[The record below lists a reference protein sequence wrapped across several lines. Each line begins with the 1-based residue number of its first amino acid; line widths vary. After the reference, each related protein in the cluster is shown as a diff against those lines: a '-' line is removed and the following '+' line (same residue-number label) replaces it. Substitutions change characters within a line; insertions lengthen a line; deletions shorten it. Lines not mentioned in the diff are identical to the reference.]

1 MKYNHSMTFTDLP
14 RNAVLR
20 VQVNSMKLSL
30 SILLNLL
37 VVPIANAQWVQN
49 GSSYSFNSSSA
60 TNTQSGSNLLNIY
73 NTSSGV
79 SSISATISSSNGTT
93 AAGTWSGSNSSMF
106 SIFGYGGALGSQSPF
121 PNGPNLS
128 LSSSAS
134 AAYSLSGSSYVGGF
148 PANGLTGAPPI
159 YSSGSGSLINVIS
172 NGVSLNNYFTST
184 PPGYSGGNGG
194 NVGVSI
200 APLAG
205 GATLLQLGGPSSGA
219 ISGSNSG
226 IPWEPSASV
235 INAASYG
242 GNAIAQWTQ
251 GTSTSKGIWG
261 NGGNGGSVNVD
272 TSSGTTLSIGSS
284 QNPVNGQVAGISAI
298 SQGAAGAACC
308 YTVAH
313 QPGTPLPVVGQIV
326 PNLTVGYGGAVSYN
340 GMGLNGNGGTV
351 SINNN
356 ATISA
361 AQNIL
366 STGQYG
372 GNLYG
377 IVAASIGG
385 AAIINPH
392 TQFANPAP
400 PASPVGL
407 GGSVSVTNNATINL
421 PGQNSIGIMA
431 VSASNQTI
439 VPSQVTV
446 TGSGSTAAPVSVV
459 LNQNSSITTGN
470 NNTGTSTVGLGNISG
485 GVFAIS
491 STGWLVSPFSQ
502 AANSSISA
510 GNGGPVTV
518 NNAGSI
524 NSYGH
529 VGLGI
534 AALSIGNTGFMSNY
548 LMSTN
553 PLANNVT
560 YVGSGVSSN
569 GFNSSAG
576 SSTVTN
582 SGTISTLGSS
592 AAGIL
597 AASNGNGGFLG
608 NDTNP
613 VTYGPVTQRSDG
625 IQIASGYSAGSVL
638 GGNSG
643 NYVASGGTVS
653 VTNSGQIYTG
663 SPNST
668 SGVGSV
674 GIVAQSV
681 GGGGGTVGGRAAAIQ
696 VGDSDGNGGAG
707 GPITVNNSG
716 GLVVTY
722 NDGSHG
728 ILAQSVG
735 GGGGNAA
742 NASGLFVAVG
752 GAGGGGGN
760 GGSVSI
766 TTGGGP
772 GGVSTSGDFSTGIV
786 GQSIGGGGGNGGFS
800 KSYGVFVSTAIGG
813 SGGSGGAGGTVAFNN
828 QGYTN
833 GNQINQITTSGDQSL
848 GVLLQS
854 IGGGGGV
861 GGAASSYA
869 AGIAFASAIAVGG
882 TGGTG
887 GSGGTIGTSATPVL
901 NSGNISTAGLDSIGV
916 LIQSVGG
923 GGGHAGSAFAKSIAA
938 SPDKEIPAIAFSS
951 SIGGKGGGTGN
962 GGGIYFQN
970 NGSISTIGTNSH
982 AIVMQSIGGG
992 GGAGGDASVGA
1003 STVGIPEVS
1012 IELSVG
1018 VGGSSSAGGNGGVIS
1033 FTSGASSSLNT
1044 FGHNASGILLQSIG
1058 GGGGV
1063 GGVGN
1068 STQPGG
1074 AGGELTLTPSISVGG
1089 QGGGGGAGGAVTL
1102 TNAGAINTY
1111 GTTSS
1116 AILAQ
1121 SIGGGGG
1128 AAGSASVYGT
1138 SGSISAN
1145 IAVGGNGGAGGSAGA
1160 VTITNSGTIST
1171 GASIPFPG
1179 YNNVAIGGDSHGLA
1193 AQSISGGGGI
1203 GGSADPTANLVTN
1216 PYIAAADRSLDAILT
1231 WKNAKNYFFAN
1242 SAIPPFSYTAKI
1254 GVGGQG
1260 GAGGVAGVVS
1270 VTNTGVINTIGHRSF
1285 GILAQSIGGGGGTG
1299 ASVMSGSS
1307 AVGSS
1312 LSGGIGLGVLTGL
1325 TFETGVNV
1333 GGSGG
1338 TSSTGNTVNVTQ
1350 TPGTI
1355 VTAGYGSHGVVAQSI
1370 GGGGGVGADGSI
1382 AANTGFTGSASVN
1395 GGVSGGFIISLG
1407 TTTLTPAIGAGGAV
1421 NYSGFGTVINGN
1433 IVEPIITTYGDH
1445 SAGVLAQSIGGGGG
1459 IGSGGCTNNGM
1470 SANASACFTNT
1481 AMTPGTTTPI
1491 SFVNNGQAMALAINP
1506 MPGSTSAS
1514 SSGGAVNI
1522 TSYDTINVFGA
1533 GSMGIAA
1540 QSIGGGGGMI
1550 LANSGN
1556 IASASLPAMATAL
1569 GTGGSSTVLAY
1580 NINLASSATGSI
1592 GVLAQSIGGGGGFIG
1607 DPNMLLSKPLP
1618 SYTVSPIARSS
1629 NVNDGGSVG
1638 VTVNYGGSI
1647 TLNGANQIGVFAQS
1661 VGGGG
1666 GIASVNGNV
1675 VTQNTS
1681 SPQGTKGG
1689 AGGSIVIDVDGS
1701 IIDVGNKGGTVGV
1714 YAQSQGNSA
1723 QSGSTNIQVILPQTL
1738 SSPTNYSGMIKA
1750 DTGVVIS
1757 GGSNSS
1763 SNPNLVYLANGSVI
1777 QAPNANYAIIADY
1790 GYTIVQN
1797 YGTISGGVNL
1807 GSTPGE
1813 FLNHGTFNSGQTVV
1827 VANNSLHNYGTL
1839 SIGGPAS
1846 ISRTQMQGRL
1856 VQYDAGKLIVT
1867 VDSASKAAKN
1877 DYLAING
1884 NALVAGKVVPRAKS
1898 LLPESFEFL
1907 TANSLVSTASVL
1919 DAHVFD
1925 WNLTAA
1931 GNRLTMSPT
1940 ANFSP
1945 TGYDLTPNQR
1955 SLANYLSRGW
1965 MNSDRALSQVFGYL
1979 HEIPLGAHL
1988 NYQNILN
1995 QLSGQVLNSQ
2005 AVQMK
2010 TAFANSLAYSMSC
2023 PLLHTQSGDMKQT
2036 DCSWGFVSGNL
2047 TDQSSN
2053 ASNAGYQSIAGAV
2066 RFGAQKAFD
2075 REWTTGFAV
2084 GYGTNKLTSSG
2095 FSSTGNMVDVSV
2107 SASKAISQWSF
2118 GTSLAYAQGWF
2129 NNSRTPQLFGLGAA
2143 ERLASSYGSNS
2154 GLYGLGW
2161 RVRSAYELP
2170 LNTYY
2175 IKPYVDLDLIYT
2187 KQPGYSETSGIL
2199 GLKAGSSD
2207 QINFVATPMV
2217 EIGSNWLLA
2226 GNISLRGYLSAGA
2239 SFLPNNKIAT
2249 QMTFMN
2255 AMGSNGSFNIVTNGP
2270 NAFGIAKAGLQAFET
2285 DKFEIRAEYGVQAG
2299 QGYLSQSLGA
2309 NLIYR
2314 F

>member
-1 MKYNHSMTFTDLP
+1 
-14 RNAVLR
+14 
-20 VQVNSMKLSL
+20 MKLLL
-30 SILLNLL
+30 SALLGLL
-37 VVPIANAQWVQN
+37 VLPIANAQWIQN
-49 GSSYSFNSSSA
+49 GSSYSFNSTSE
-60 TNTQSGSNLLNIY
+60 TNTQAGSNLLNIY

-93 AAGTWSGSNSSMF
+93 AAGAWSGSNSSMF
-106 SIFGYGGALGSQSPF
+106 SVFGYGGALGSQSPF
-121 PNGPNLS
+121 PNGTNLS
-128 LSSSAS
+128 LSNSAS
-134 AAYSLSGSSYVGGF
+134 AAYSLSGSSFVGGV
-148 PANGLTGAPPI
+148 PANGGSGSPPLYNTGPSAPPI
-159 YSSGSGSLINVIS
+159 YSSGPGSLINVIS
-172 NGVSLNNYFTST
+172 NGVSLNNYLTTT

-194 NVGVSI
+194 NVGISI
-200 APLAG
+200 APPAG
-205 GATLLQLGGPSSGA
+205 GTTLLQLGGPSSGA
-219 ISGSNSG
+219 ISASNSG

-242 GNAIAQWTQ
+242 GNAIAQWPARTNPD
-251 GTSTSKGIWG
+251 KAVWG
-261 NGGNGGSVNVD
+261 NGGNGGNVNVD
-272 TSSGTTLSIGSS
+272 VSSGTTIQIGSS
-284 QNPVNGQVAGISAI
+284 QYPVSGQIAGISAI
-298 SQGAAGAACC
+298 SQGAPGAACC
-308 YTVAH
+308 WNNAAYPPETQV
-313 QPGTPLPVVGQIV
+313 QIS
-326 PNLTVGYGGAVSYN
+326 PIVSSQYAFYISLV
-340 GMGLNGNGGTV
+340 GMGQNGNGGTV
-351 SINNN
+351 GVNNS

-361 AQNIL
+361 TQNIL

-385 AAIINPH
+385 ATVVSPG
-392 TQFANPAP
+392 TQFINPAP
-400 PASPVGL
+400 AAPPAGL
-407 GGSVSVTNNATINL
+407 GGPVSVTNNAGINL

-439 VPSQVTV
+439 VPYQVTV
-446 TGSGSTAAPVSVV
+446 TGSGNTAAAVSVS
-459 LNQNSSITTGN
+459 LGQNSSITTGN
-470 NNTGTSTVGLGNISG
+470 NNAGTSTVGLGNISG

-491 STGWLVSPFSQ
+491 STGWLVSPFSKV
-502 AANSSISA
+502 ANSSISA

-518 NNAGSI
+518 NNLGSI

-548 LMSTN
+548 AMSTN

-569 GFNSSAG
+569 GFDSSAG

-592 AAGIL
+592 SAGIL

-613 VTYGPVTQRSDG
+613 VTFGPITQRADG
-625 IQIASGYSAGSVL
+625 IQIGAGFSTGSVL

-643 NYVASGGTVS
+643 NYVASGGTVN

-707 GPITVNNSG
+707 GPVTVNNVG
-716 GLVVTY
+716 GLIVTY

-728 ILAQSVG
+728 VLAQSVG

-742 NASGLFVAVG
+742 NSSGVFVAVG
-752 GAGGGGGN
+752 GTGGGGGN
-760 GGSVSI
+760 GGTVSI
-766 TTGGGP
+766 TSGGGP

-800 KSYGVFVSTAIGG
+800 KSYGVFVTTAIGG
-813 SGGSGGAGGTVAFNN
+813 SGGSGGSGGAVNFNN

-833 GNQINQITTSGDQSL
+833 GNQTNQIATSGDQSL

-869 AGIAFASAIAVGG
+869 ADVIFASAIAVGG
-882 TGGTG
+882 TGGSG
-887 GSGGTIGTSATPVL
+887 GSGGTIGTSSAPVF
-901 NSGNISTAGLDSIGV
+901 NSGNISTSGLDSIGF
-916 LIQSVGG
+916 LIQSIGG

-938 SPDKEIPAIAFSS
+938 SPETDLPAIAFSS
-951 SIGGKGGGTGN
+951 SVGGSGGITGN

-970 NGSISTIGTNSH
+970 NGSINTIGTNSH
-982 AIVMQSIGGG
+982 SLVMQSIGGG
-992 GGAGGDASVGA
+992 GGTGGDATVGA

-1012 IELSVG
+1012 IELAVG
-1018 VGGSSSAGGNGGVIS
+1018 VGGSSSAGGNGGAIS
-1033 FTSGASSSLNT
+1033 FTSAASASMNT

-1058 GGGGV
+1058 GGGGL

-1068 STQPGG
+1068 SIQPGG

-1089 QGGGGGAGGAVTL
+1089 QGGAGGAGGAVTL

-1111 GTTSS
+1111 GTVSS
-1116 AILAQ
+1116 AIVAQ

-1128 AAGSASVYGT
+1128 AAGSASVFGT

-1160 VTITNSGTIST
+1160 VTLSNSGVIST

-1179 YNNVAIGGDSHGLA
+1179 NNNVAIGGDSHGLV

-1216 PYIAAADRSLDAILT
+1216 PYVVVAEKALDGALT
-1231 WKNAKNYFFAN
+1231 WKNAIKFFFAN
-1242 SAIPPFSYTAKI
+1242 SSIPPFSYTAKI
-1254 GVGGQG
+1254 GVGGRG
-1260 GAGGVAGVVS
+1260 GAGGEAGVVS
-1270 VTNTGVINTIGHRSF
+1270 VTNAGVINTIGHRSF

-1299 ASVMSGSS
+1299 GSVMSGSS

-1350 TPGTI
+1350 TTGSI
-1355 VTAGYGSHGVVAQSI
+1355 VTAGYGSHGVIAQSI

-1382 AANTGFTGSASVN
+1382 AANTGFTGSASVD
-1395 GGVSGGFIISLG
+1395 GGVSGGFNISLG
-1407 TTTLTPAIGAGGAV
+1407 TTTSTPAIGAGGAV
-1421 NYSGFGTVINGN
+1421 NYSGEGGELNGN
-1433 IVEPIITTYGDH
+1433 FVNSIITTYGDH

-1481 AMTPGTTTPI
+1481 VMTPGTTTPI

-1514 SSGGAVNI
+1514 SSGGTISI
-1522 TSYDTINVFGA
+1522 TSYDTINVFGT

-1550 LANSGN
+1550 LANSTN
-1556 IASASLPAMATAL
+1556 ISSASLPAMGTAL
-1569 GTGGSSTVLAY
+1569 GIGGSSTVLAY

-1607 DPNMLLSKPLP
+1607 DPNMQLSTPLP
-1618 SYTVSPIARSS
+1618 SYTVNPIARAS
-1629 NVNDGGSVG
+1629 NVNDGGAVG
-1638 VTVNYGGSI
+1638 VTVAYGGSI
-1647 TLNGANQIGVFAQS
+1647 TLNGANQIGVLAQS

-1681 SPQGTKGG
+1681 LPQGSSGG

-1701 IIDVGNKGGTVGV
+1701 IVDVGKKGGTVGV
-1714 YAQSQGNSA
+1714 FAQSQGNSA
-1723 QSGSTNIQVILPQTL
+1723 QSGASNIQVILSETL
-1738 SSPTNYSGMIKA
+1738 TSWANFSGMIQA

-1777 QAPNANYAIIADY
+1777 QSPNANYAIIADY
-1790 GYTIVQN
+1790 GYTSVQN

-1839 SIGGPAS
+1839 SIGGQDS
-1846 ISRTQMQGRL
+1846 VSRTQMQGRL
-1856 VQYDAGKLIVT
+1856 VQYDSGELIVT
-1867 VDSASKAAKN
+1867 VDSASKAPKN

-1884 NALVAGKVVPRAKS
+1884 NALVAGKVVPRAQS
-1898 LLPESFEFL
+1898 LLPGNYEFLSANSLKSTASIVDTLVVDWRLLDSGNKLAMSPDANFTPAGYSL
-1907 TANSLVSTASVL
+1907 TANQKSFADYLQRN
-1919 DAHVFD
+1919 
-1925 WNLTAA
+1925 WNESAE
-1931 GNRLTMSPT
+1931 
-1940 ANFSP
+1940 FSAP
-1945 TGYDLTPNQR
+1945 L
-1955 SLANYLSRGW
+1955 
-1965 MNSDRALSQVFGYL
+1965 FGYL
-1979 HEIPLGAHL
+1979 HEFKLGDIAG
-1988 NYQNILN
+1988 YQKA
-1995 QLSGQVLNSQ
+1995 LSQISGLSLNSQ
-2005 AVQMK
+2005 AIQMK
-2010 TAFANSLAYSMSC
+2010 TTFATSLTDSLSC
-2023 PLLHTQSGDMKQT
+2023 PMITPQGMTANEKNCVWSRL
-2036 DCSWGFVSGNL
+2036 SGNIS
-2047 TDQSSN
+2047 DQTQN
-2053 ASNAGYQSIAGAV
+2053 ASNSGYRATAGGI
-2066 RFGAQKAFD
+2066 RIGAQ
-2075 REWTTGFAV
+2075 RELGNQWSAGFAL
-2084 GYGTNKLTSSG
+2084 GYTNNNLTVSGLTSNG
-2095 FSSTGNMVDVSV
+2095 TFADFSV
-2107 SASKAISQWSF
+2107 SAQKKVNDWSF
-2118 GTSLAYAQGWF
+2118 GGSVAFAQGWF
-2129 NNSRTPQLFGLGAA
+2129 TNNRSILPNMNGLASLSDRHKSDPTMSMFGLRMRG
-2143 ERLASSYGSNS
+2143 
-2154 GLYGLGW
+2154 
-2161 RVRSAYELP
+2161 AYEHQGQ
-2170 LNTYY
+2170 NGYY
-2175 IKPYVDLDLIYT
+2175 VKPYADVDFM
-2187 KQPGYSETSGIL
+2187 YSNTSGYKESGGVL
-2199 GLKAGSSD
+2199 ALKANSSS
-2207 QINFVATPMV
+2207 QFNIALTPMV
-2217 EIGSNWLLA
+2217 EFGVVSMTKNKH
-2226 GNISLRGYLSAGA
+2226 YLKAYVSAGA
-2239 SFLPNNKIAT
+2239 SFLPNNNVST
-2249 QMTFMN
+2249 QMSFANGLASTGTFDVITSGPSVLGRLN
-2255 AMGSNGSFNIVTNGP
+2255 LGIQLFDSKNI
-2270 NAFGIAKAGLQAFET
+2270 
-2285 DKFEIRAEYGVQAG
+2285 DIRAEYGLQAG
-2299 QGYLSQSLGA
+2299 SGYLNQSLGA
-2309 NLIYR
+2309 SLSYR